1 MSNNKDI
8 TVHPSLSPRLFILI
22 PYYFHRVN
30 KITKKVDE
38 ETGNITRINPVRVES
53 FHSIKSEV
61 VKALN
66 LPFSAKVRI
75 DSIGE
80 EGYDEGFCF
89 GNSIVVEIETDEYSF
104 GISFDCY
111 STINAYQWG
120 ENAHW
125 GEY

>member
-8 TVHPSLSPRLFILI
+8 TIHPSLTPRHFILI
-22 PYYFHRVN
+22 PYYFHRVD
-30 KITKKVDE
+30 KITKKVYE
-38 ETGNITRINPVRVES
+38 ETGNITRINPTVVKS

-66 LPFSAKVRI
+66 LPSSAKVTI
-75 DSIGE
+75 DPIGE
-80 EGYDEGFCF
+80 EDYDEGFCF
-89 GNSIVVEIETDEYSF
+89 GNSIVVGIETEEYSF

-111 STINAYQWG
+111 SSINAYQWG